1 MNAETKSPLRQSPNI
16 TVILDRLRSAHNT
29 GNIFRLAEAL
39 GAKEEIGRASC
50 RERV

>member
-1 MNAETKSPLRQSPNI
+1 MRKESPILKPEI

-39 GAKEEIGRASC
+39 GAKEVICCG
-50 RERV
+50 